1 MMFRNREEAGRLI
14 ATRLKSRKL
23 ENPLI
28 LAIPRGGVVVG
39 AAIARELNAELDVVL
54 ARKLHAPGRPEL
66 AMGAVGEDASL
77 FILPEA
83 DELARAIPKYFEAE
97 CERERCE
104 LQKRHRLYRADR
116 ESSVVSGRSVVV
128 VDDGIAT
135 GSTLIAALQFV
146 RTQSPFEVIVAV
158 PVASPSQLAQVRR
171 WCDDI
176 VCLSTPA
183 DFFAV
188 GQYYRDFDPVE
199 DDELVKL
206 LNVDA
211 EDVRIDK
218 GPANPIAVTH
228 GRIDRAAGAENFDV
242 GVPEDSPDTLILE

>member
-1 MMFRNREEAGRLI
+1 MFRNREDAGRRL
-14 ATRLKSRKL
+14 AGVLKSRAL
-23 ENPLI
+23 VDPLI

-39 AAIARELNAELDVVL
+39 AAVACQLGAELDVVL

-66 AMGAVGEDASL
+66 AIGAVGEDASL

-83 DELARAIPKYFEAE
+83 DELARAIPEYFEAE

-104 LQKRHRLYRADR
+104 LQKRHRLYRGNR
-116 ESSVVSGRSVVV
+116 ERAVVSGRSIVV

-135 GSTLIAALQFV
+135 GSTMIAALQFV

-158 PVASPSQLAQVRR
+158 PVAAPSQLSLVRR
-171 WCDDI
+171 WCDD
-176 VCLSTPA
+176 VACLATPV

-199 DDELVKL
+199 DDEVVKL
-206 LNVDA
+206 LNDDA

-218 GPANPIAVTH
+218 GPANPIAVAR
-228 GRIDRAAGAENFDV
+228 GRIDRAAGAESFEV
-242 GVPEDSPDTLILE
+242 GVPEDSPDKPILE